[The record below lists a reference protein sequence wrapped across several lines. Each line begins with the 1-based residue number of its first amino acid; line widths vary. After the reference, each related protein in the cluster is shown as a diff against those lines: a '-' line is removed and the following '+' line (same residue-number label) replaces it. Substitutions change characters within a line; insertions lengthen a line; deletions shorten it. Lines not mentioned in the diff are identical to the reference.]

1 MSISR
6 NNEKNSNKKKE
17 GKKVFYNKCRIWYR
31 GYNVNTCYMLLF
43 IYTVLSA
50 NFKDTLVDYSLSLME
65 FMTTQGIDGVERE
78 LENNLTE
85 SIFNSKKYRFG
96 KGYNRRNF

>member
-1 MSISR
+1 MKKIVIKKRREKKYFTISV
-6 NNEKNSNKKKE
+6 
-17 GKKVFYNKCRIWYR
+17 GFGIGVIMLIPVIC
-31 GYNVNTCYMLLF
+31 VLLF

-50 NFKDTLVDYSLSLME
+50 NFKNTLVDYSLSLIE
-65 FMTTQGIDGVERE
+65 SMTTQGIDGVERE
-78 LENNLTE
+78 LENSLTE